1 MSCCES
7 KTHHADAGKL
17 QAPKRNHYYFS
28 KMMDVLQFD
37 MEQSY
42 EMQHRLL
49 SNRLAVGTGVL
60 CGLGVEAED
69 GKLCVN
75 AGVAFDHV
83 GHQVI
88 VPGRYCIDP
97 WHVPGECGKPQ
108 EDRARDKPHKVTLCL
123 GYHEC
128 LADYAPVMVTDCRNE
143 QACEA
148 GSVVES
154 FKLWIR
160 DGWPDPRA
168 DFCEALNDQANGYEL
183 VATIDT
189 GGAPNMVAVSGD
201 GKRAIVLNESTAPRI
216 QILDLVGHSVIQ
228 EFTDKISAPF
238 GGVSVAPDGGHA
250 LVTHSKGIVV
260 VDLQSDPPAIVGDFN
275 TEQKYGRC
283 VATHAGARLYAIA
296 DDKVHRIDI
305 ATKTETALSLTIKA
319 DDLAVSSDNASLFAS
334 DASNKKMVLVDTSSD
349 SQIWEKPL
357 DEAGEALAAGGAGG
371 ETMAWSVAG
380 SKIRRFDG
388 SGASQ
393 DFAASLAPVDA
404 AIASD
409 GHAYIA
415 HKASS
420 TTSEFVVLDRA
431 DAKEIARVALD
442 AAATAIAA
450 APKRTLAVVTHAEA
464 GKVSVIDTIDL
475 RTRLCRMLSGPCPGP
490 DKKPCIVL
498 ATLELSA
505 DGTIDKLDA
514 CRHRTRLLSNEM
526 LLELI
531 LCLAERQDECC
542 GGGQSKPPEEPPPEP
557 EPKVLMKV
565 AKVEFLRANGQ
576 VAAELTHPG
585 ETAQVGGRIRISAIR
600 FHFTE
605 PVDPATVI
613 APTFG
618 DDPAKFSLI
627 VAGGGSQEPGG
638 IIPGKAT
645 AEGTDKMLFTVHEK
659 IAAFGRGDYKVVLFG
674 NTDPKRPAAA
684 GTDGTRL
691 DGEPL
696 GLPSG
701 DNSEGGDFTFSFIV
715 G

>member
-42 EMQHRLL
+42 EMQHRML

-69 GKLCVN
+69 GKVCVN

-183 VATIDT
+183 LATIDT

-201 GKRAIVLNESTAPRI
+201 GKRAILLNESAAPRI
-216 QILDLVGHSVIQ
+216 QILDLAGHSVIQ
-228 EFTDKISAPF
+228 EFSGQLSAPL
-238 GGVSVAPDGGHA
+238 GGVSVALDGGHA

-260 VDLQSDPPAIVGDFN
+260 VDLQSDPPAIVSAFN
-275 TEQKYGRC
+275 TQQNYGRC

-296 DDKVHRIDI
+296 EDKVHRIDI
-305 ATKTETALSLTIKA
+305 VSKTETALALTIKA
-319 DDLAVSSDNASLFAS
+319 DDLAVSSDNAGLFAS

-349 SQIWEKPL
+349 SQVWEKPL
-357 DEAGEALAAGGAGG
+357 DVAGEALAAGGAGAK
-371 ETMAWSVAG
+371 TMAWSVAS

-388 SGASQ
+388 SGAAQ

-404 AIASD
+404 AIAGD
-409 GHAYIA
+409 GHAYVA

-420 TTSEFVVLDRA
+420 TTSEVVVLDGA

-442 AAATAIAA
+442 AEATAIAV
-450 APKRTLAVVTHAEA
+450 APKRTLAVVTHAGA
-464 GKVSVIDTIDL
+464 GKVSVVDIIDL
-475 RTRLCRMLSGPCPGP
+475 RTRLCRMLSGPCPAP
-490 DKKPCIVL
+490 DEKPCVVL

-505 DGTIDKLDA
+505 DGTIGKLDA
-514 CRHRTRLLSNEM
+514 CRHRTRLLSNEL

-531 LCLAERQDECC
+531 LCLAERQDACC
-542 GGGQSKPPEEPPPEP
+542 GGDHGKPPEQPPPEP
-557 EPKVLMKV
+557 KTLMKV
-565 AKVEFLRANGQ
+565 ARVEFLGADGQ
-576 VAAELTHPG
+576 VVMEMPDPG
-585 ETAQVGGRIRISAIR
+585 EVLQLPRRARVSAIR

-605 PVDPATVI
+605 PVDATTVI
-613 APTFG
+613 AP
-618 DDPAKFSLI
+618 DISDNDPAKFSLLI
-627 VAGGGSQEPGG
+627 TGGNSTLPGG
-638 IIPGKAT
+638 IVPGST
-645 AEGTDKMLFTVHEK
+645 APDGTHAVLFTVNPR
-659 IAAFGRGDYKVVLFG
+659 IAAFGRGDYKGVLFG
-674 NTDPKRPAAA
+674 DADPDRPAAS
-684 GTDGTRL
+684 GTDGRRL

-701 DNSEGGDFTFSFIV
+701 NNSEGGDFTFEFIV
-715 G
+715 R